1 MANIMSFNKDDH
13 CQLYWIHR
21 KSHTDI
27 LTQGYIG
34 VSTNVESRFSVHK
47 SCLKNKDSPVIY
59 RSDFREAM
67 DEDDLVFEVILKSTQ
82 EYCLYME
89 NKLRPS
95 WCIGWNI
102 AAGGNGG
109 SPRHGLYATR
119 EYTIFVTVGSRA
131 REAGMSLSPEWAGED
146 GVSRFCK
153 FYADNAVDG
162 KLMFLPSTGVIG
174 EDSVVFQTRKDH
186 VRERNKVLNLDGEFY
201 SVEELASNY
210 GMRPNTLST
219 RLSRGMSLK
228 TALKIEE
235 KEIRSVVIGTRVF
248 KYAGKLDDQELLK
261 LVQLYEDGMPITE
274 IGRIIGMDSG
284 NISRIGR
291 KLGLER
297 PQETYVDFLGN
308 ICLIGA
314 TSVLTRKD
322 YDEIKDMLMEGSTYT
337 SIAKL
342 VGITDSSMS
351 SAIQRLKWKEYI
363 SGKEKS

>member
-109 SPRHGLYATR
+109 
-119 EYTIFVTVGSRA
+119 
-131 REAGMSLSPEWAGED
+131 
-146 GVSRFCK
+146 
-153 FYADNAVDG
+153 
-162 KLMFLPSTGVIG
+162 TG
-174 EDSVVFQTRKDH
+174 T
-186 VRERNKVLNLDGEFY
+186 
-201 SVEELASNY
+201 
-210 GMRPNTLST
+210 
-219 RLSRGMSLK
+219 RGMSK
-228 TALKIEE
+228 TRQYKAYHTMKAMAEESGYTLADEWLGDDGLLSFIEFYNKNKVGSNKI
-235 KEIRSVVIGTRVF
+235 IRIVGNPVF
-248 KYAGKLDDQELLK
+248 KDTVVFSTHSEVTTLAHAKYTIDDSGRKYSVKELSELFNIRANTISTNLCRGKTVRESVGLDKSVKRLVVVDSGEYEYCGKLSDEDFLK
-261 LVQLYEDGMPITE
+261 VKKLYETGSTLTS
-274 IGRIIGMDSG
+274 IGKIVNMDSG
-284 NISRIGR
+284 SLSRLVRKYGFERIS
-291 KLGLER
+291 
-297 PQETYVDFLGN
+297 
-308 ICLIGA
+308 
-314 TSVLTRKD
+314 
-322 YDEIKDMLMEGSTYT
+322 
-337 SIAKL
+337 
-342 VGITDSSMS
+342 
-351 SAIQRLKWKEYI
+351 
-363 SGKEKS
+363 